1 MASLFY
7 KWRPETRLRLSLLLV
22 LQVLVVNLLASIPS
36 PTRAAGIH
44 NTDGN
49 VPQFTNFTF
58 MQEPVSV
65 TVFKTEAVRLDCQT
79 SKSRNRN
86 PSIQWIH
93 NGNYIEG
100 SMRRYQLNNGSLY
113 ISEVDKSADSGL
125 YQCAVTEEGLGTLL
139 SRKATLEVAYLKK
152 SFSLEPRDLS
162 IYLQD
167 TAMFQCDIEGIPRPN
182 ITWFKDGT
190 LVVDR
195 TSKFRTYPEG
205 VLEIADVAFS
215 DFGNYYCEADGAE
228 KSRKSAAAK
237 LEHNPNIEQ
246 VHDGL
251 EPKFVLRPRDTSA
264 LVGSK
269 VILFCGANG
278 RDEERRQPVITWLK
292 DGVTIDFSHG
302 RLAVIGGGN
311 LQILNLNEKDDGT
324 YTCRAE
330 NSIDSADADAKLTVL
345 APPTFTVRPQNTFAH
360 EKTDIRL
367 DCEVKGNPRPNV
379 TWLKN
384 GDPLN
389 DQHYIQLEGTSLRI
403 LGLVMSD
410 YGLYQCF
417 AENSLGTTQAASHL
431 IVLKQG
437 TFTGSFD
444 KIPSEPRD
452 LVAAITSTRYI
463 TLSWTIPEHP
473 VPSEIISY
481 SVLWNEI
488 GSERERVM
496 NTTTKEANIN
506 RLKPNTEYEF
516 KVRAYNRF
524 GPSNKYAYLRHRT
537 EQEVDV
543 PSEARN
549 LQARALSPTS
559 VGITWEPPLDPK
571 GAITQYDLIYYAVG
585 DSDEQRVTVARSA
598 VSHILMGLKK
608 YREYSFRVVAHN
620 INGPGM
626 STEEIVARTYS
637 DRPSA
642 APQNFT
648 LETSSSSS
656 IVVRWEPPP
665 DDECNGQITGYKVRF
680 KKQGAS
686 GETVTTDGNRRLYA
700 LTDLQKDMEYM
711 VRISA
716 QTVNGSGPA
725 TDWLKKT
732 TYKDDL
738 DETRPPDLPE
748 RLVVRARTTSLIVQW
763 VPNRG
768 SKILVRDYVLGY
780 GKGIPDVFRQVFQAD
795 TFYHEI
801 ENLQPASEYVVSI
814 RASNNKG
821 EGQPRYE
828 TVFTLESTEE
838 EPATPML
845 PPIGL
850 KTVVL
855 SASAIIVTWTDDS
868 LGKNQRITDNRYYTV
883 KYAASRSRPK
893 YHNSTDL
900 VAHINDLKPATTYEF
915 AVKIVKGRRESTWSM
930 SVSNTTL
937 EAAPGSMPRD
947 LTPVPVEG
955 DPLSVTLNWQPPQK
969 PNGLI
974 TGYLVFYTID
984 SSLDDRNW
992 VVEGVLGDKLS
1003 KTIRDLTQDT
1013 TYYFKVQARNKMG
1026 YGPISSTV
1034 YYKTPKA
1041 GRSNFPNKNFPDP
1054 DTSPG
1059 STQNTKDASSGK
1071 KDNQPGGITQNVM
1084 IIIIACVVGVTFCIV
1099 VAVVTI
1105 VLCRKRDAEERNK
1118 RAAAGPKSPI
1128 KGKGQKA
1135 CGPPRDAKPPDLW
1148 IDHDPLELQ
1157 TMGKVGH
1164 AESTTSMASTR
1175 RNSHDT
1181 KSIDTLPPGMDI
1193 LEHKRK
1199 DSIVGDIMYHSGS
1212 DIDDRLPPPHLHT
1225 SQSPP
1230 QQQPQQQ
1237 RSIIRPKPIMIPVD
1251 TQMPPREAVA
1261 TVTAFPN
1268 GHLMQRLASSQM
1280 PTTSCVEDSGVIPMR
1295 PVYPRTQY
1303 QMPYV
1308 TGPPRVNAGDISQ
1321 PSNRLPILEEDAA
1334 SLNDSHEEPY
1344 HSRVGYDLRQQEI
1357 PHNPMF
1363 TPEKVGF
1370 RDREAQSPPYSPEKA
1385 QVTGIA
1391 SPLMSPDACNS
1402 LTRRNPLR
1410 SFSVPTPPSSRCPDT
1425 PKHIVKPQQSASPYK
1440 KPTPPISSGPI
1451 KPRTPMSIITHKAP
1465 DVTLDPG
1472 KEVPDIQKSL
1482 STEELTA
1489 EMANLEGLM
1498 KDLNAI
1504 TQQNFEC

>member
-22 LQVLVVNLLASIPS
+22 FQVLVVNFVASIPS
-36 PTRAAGIH
+36 PSRAAGIH
-44 NTDGN
+44 NTDGS

-58 MQEPVSV
+58 ILEPVSV
-65 TVFKTEAVRLDCQT
+65 IVFKAEAVRLDCQT

-86 PSIQWIH
+86 PSIKWIH
-93 NGNYIEG
+93 NGNYIVG
-100 SMRRYQLNNGSLY
+100 DIRRYQLNNGSLY
-113 ISEVDKSADSGL
+113 ISEVDKNTDAGL

-182 ITWFKDGT
+182 ITWFKDGA

-205 VLEIADVAFS
+205 VLEIADVAFG
-215 DFGNYYCEADGAE
+215 DFGLYYCEADGAE
-228 KSRKSAAAK
+228 KSRKSTTAK

-278 RDEERRQPVITWLK
+278 RDEEKSQPVITWLK
-292 DGVTIDFSHG
+292 DGVTIDYSHG

-311 LQILNLNEKDDGT
+311 LQILDLQEKDDGT

-345 APPTFTVRPQNTFAH
+345 APPTFIVRPQNIFAH

-367 DCEVKGNPRPNV
+367 NCEVKGNPRPNV

-403 LGLVMSD
+403 LGLVMTD

-417 AENSLGTTQAASHL
+417 AENSVGTIQAASHL
-431 IVLKQG
+431 IVLKQDTPLPVPPSTPSIFYHLHRSG
-437 TFTGSFD
+437 TLTGSFD
-444 KIPSEPRD
+444 KVPSEPRD
-452 LVAAITSTRYI
+452 LVAAITSTRYV
-463 TLSWTIPEHP
+463 TLSWNIPEHP
-473 VPSEIISY
+473 GPSEIISY
-481 SVLWNEI
+481 SVLWNEV

-496 NTTTKEANIN
+496 NTTTKEANVN

-524 GPSNKYAYLRHRT
+524 GPSTKFAYLRHRT

-559 VGITWEPPLDPK
+559 VGITWEPPADPK
-571 GAITQYDLIYYAVG
+571 GAITLYDLIYYAVG
-585 DSDEQRVTVARSA
+585 DTDEQRVTIAKSS
-598 VSHILMGLKK
+598 VSYILMGLKK
-608 YREYSFRVVAHN
+608 YREYSFRIVAHN
-620 INGPGM
+620 ANGPGM

-680 KKQGAS
+680 KKQGAN

-738 DETRPPDLPE
+738 DETKPPDLPE

-768 SKILVRDYVLGY
+768 SKILVRGYVLGY
-780 GKGIPDVFRQVFQAD
+780 GKGIPDVYRQVFEAD
-795 TFYHEI
+795 TFYHDI

-814 RASNNKG
+814 RAYNNKG

-855 SASAIIVTWTDDS
+855 SSSAIIVTWTDDS
-868 LGKNQRITDNRYYTV
+868 LGKNQRITDNRFYTV
-883 KYAASRSRPK
+883 KYAASRTRPK

-900 VAHINDLKPATTYEF
+900 IAHINDLKPATTYEF

-937 EAAPGSMPRD
+937 EAAPGSTPRD

-992 VVEGVLGDKLS
+992 VMEGVLGDKLS

-1026 YGPISSTV
+1026 YGPISTTV

-1041 GRSNFPNKNFPDP
+1041 ASKGNFPNKNLMPDS

-1059 STQNTKDASSGK
+1059 NTQNTKDASSGK
-1071 KDNQPGGITQNVM
+1071 KDNQPGGITQNLM

-1128 KGKGQKA
+1128 KGKGQKS

-1148 IDHDPLELQ
+1148 IDHEPMELQ

-1230 QQQPQQQ
+1230 QPPPQQQ

-1268 GHLMQRLASSQM
+1268 GHLMQRLAVSQV
-1280 PTTSCVEDSGVIPMR
+1280 PTASCVEDSGVIPMR

-1308 TGPPRVNAGDISQ
+1308 TGPPRVNAGDITQ
-1321 PSNRLPILEEDAA
+1321 PS
-1334 SLNDSHEEPY
+1334 
-1344 HSRVGYDLRQQEI
+1344 
-1357 PHNPMF
+1357 M
-1363 TPEKVGF
+1363 
-1370 RDREAQSPPYSPEKA
+1370 
-1385 QVTGIA
+1385 
-1391 SPLMSPDACNS
+1391 
-1402 LTRRNPLR
+1402 
-1410 SFSVPTPPSSRCPDT
+1410 
-1425 PKHIVKPQQSASPYK
+1425 KPQQSASPYK